1 MNILDLELKELEGLL
16 VSEGFP
22 KYRAGQ
28 IFGWCAKG
36 CTDFQ
41 EMKNIPA
48 SLKDQLAGS
57 DIEAKLPKIRKSQL
71 SKTDGTR
78 KCLLEME
85 DGCSVEAV
93 FMKYKYGNSI
103 CISSQAGCRMGCR
116 FCASGMNGLIRD
128 LTAGEMYGEILAMEK
143 ETGEKISHVVV
154 MGTGEPLDNYDN
166 LVKFI
171 HILND
176 PKGKNLGMRN
186 ITVSTCG
193 LVPVIDDFAKDLPQ
207 VNLAISL
214 HGVTNEERSAIM
226 PVNNAYPIEQLLKAA
241 REYTDKTSRRITFE
255 FTLIKDVNDGD
266 ETAYKLAELLHG
278 MLCHVNLIPL
288 NEVRE
293 KEFKSALRE
302 RALAFRD
309 ILESR
314 GIPATVRRELGS
326 DIDAACGQLRM
337 ENGGK

>member
-1 MNILDLELKELEGLL
+1 M
-16 VSEGFP
+16 
-22 KYRAGQ
+22 
-28 IFGWCAKG
+28 
-36 CTDFQ
+36 
-41 EMKNIPA
+41 
-48 SLKDQLAGS
+48 
-57 DIEAKLPKIRKSQL
+57 
-71 SKTDGTR
+71 
-78 KCLLEME
+78 
-85 DGCSVEAV
+85 
-93 FMKYKYGNSI
+93 
-103 CISSQAGCRMGCR
+103 
-116 FCASGMNGLIRD
+116 
-128 LTAGEMYGEILAMEK
+128 
-143 ETGEKISHVVV
+143 
-154 MGTGEPLDNYDN
+154 
-166 LVKFI
+166 KFI

-193 LVPVIDDFAKDLPQ
+193 LVPVIDDFAHDLPQ

-226 PVNNAYPIEQLLKAA
+226 PVNNAYPIEKLMKAA
-241 REYTDKTSRRITFE
+241 RDYTDRTSRRITFE
-255 FTLIKDVNDGD
+255 FTLIKDVNDDD

-337 ENGGK
+337 ENGGR